1 MSDPI
6 VIGQVLAP
14 QYSLGLVA
22 LSYIVSFAGSLTAL
36 MCASRMLKATGL
48 ARFSM
53 LACAAVAL
61 GGIGIWSMHFIG
73 MLAYRLPVPIVYEPV
88 LTSGSL
94 MAAIV
99 ISGIA
104 LYLAGGRRKFS
115 KPGWVTASVLA
126 GLGICVMHYMGMYA
140 MQLPATMEMD
150 PRVVA
155 TSMGVAVTAAAA
167 ALWLAFHTSSLARQ
181 MLSAGVMALAVSA
194 MHYVGMHAATM
205 VCSAP
210 IAAQGLTLSETD
222 LVFVVFSVIG
232 MVLVSIY
239 WLVTDVD
246 IAAIRERVAAARRG

>member
-1 MSDPI
+1 MPDPI
-6 VIGQVLAP
+6 AIGQVLMP
-14 QYSLGLVA
+14 QYSLGLVV
-22 LSYIVSFAGSLTAL
+22 LSYLVSFAGSLTAI
-36 MCASRMLKATGL
+36 MCASRVLTASGL

-73 MLAYRLPVPIVYEPV
+73 MLAYKLPVPIVYEPL

-94 MAAIV
+94 AAAV
-99 ISGIA
+99 LISGIA

-115 KPGWVTASVLA
+115 KPGWIAASVLA

-140 MQLPATMEMD
+140 MQFSADMEMD
-150 PRVVA
+150 LRIMA
-155 TSMGVAVTAAAA
+155 ASMGIAVTAAAA
-167 ALWLAFHTSSLARQ
+167 ALWLAFHTTSLARQ
-181 MLSAGVMALAVSA
+181 TISAAVMALAVCA

-205 VCSAP
+205 VCTAP
-210 IAAQGLTLSETD
+210 VATKGLTLSETD
-222 LVFVVFSVIG
+222 LVMVVFSVIG

-246 IAAIRERVAAARRG
+246 IDAIRKRMAMPRRG